1 MCLFWCSQVA
11 NNHGERQRL
20 FGFRC
25 LGAGASAAETGVV
38 QGARLVTTEGTRAG
52 AITSFLSYPSPTG
65 ETAIRGL
72 AYVRKNMGDPGS
84 KVGADKIVGCGSLL
98 CLKNEDA

>member
-1 MCLFWCSQVA
+1 VA

-25 LGAGASAAETGVV
+25 VSPVVSSAADAGAVE
-38 QGARLVTTEGTRAG
+38 GARLVTMEGTRAG
-52 AITSFLSYPSPTG
+52 AITSVLSYPTTAG
-65 ETAIRGL
+65 EMTIRGL

-84 KVGADKIVGCGSLL
+84 KVSCRTWP
-98 CLKNEDA
+98 

>member
-1 MCLFWCSQVA
+1 MA

-98 CLKNEDA
+98 CLKIEDA